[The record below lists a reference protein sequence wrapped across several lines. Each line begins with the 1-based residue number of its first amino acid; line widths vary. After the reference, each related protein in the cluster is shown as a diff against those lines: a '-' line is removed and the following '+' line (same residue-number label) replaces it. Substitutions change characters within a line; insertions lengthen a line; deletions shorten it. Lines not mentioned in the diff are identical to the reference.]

1 MGPCPKFSREWPLR
15 SWADLVGTSEYEQV
29 SDIRQTRVNDLPL
42 PTPSFMVQSKL
53 PKLSSC
59 DKVGAVTVPTSPGYG
74 QKTMGPE
81 AGRPHTTLALGEAER
96 EGKAGP
102 VASAHPTPDPGPP
115 S

>member
-1 MGPCPKFSREWPLR
+1 MGPRPKFSREWPLR
-15 SWADLVGTSEYEQV
+15 SWADLVGTSECEQV
-29 SDIRQTRVNDLPL
+29 SDIRLTRVNDLLL
-42 PTPSFMVQSKL
+42 PMAQSKL

-59 DKVGAVTVPTSPGYG
+59 DKVGTVTVPTSPGYG

-81 AGRPHTTLALGEAER
+81 AGRPHTVLALGEAER

-102 VASAHPTPDPGPP
+102 VASPHPTPDPGPP